1 MIWALFFALGV
12 VLALVVWGLMIAIR
26 FARGPVPVQE
36 YVEEFPWVAVIRQ
49 ERPQCERFGD
59 EDCRTDFDVQQE
71 ARRLH
76 RQAVER
82 SGKAWLN

>member
-1 MIWALFFALGV
+1 MIWLICFAAGT
-12 VLALVVWGLMIAIR
+12 VLALVIWGVLMAIR
-26 FARGPVPVQE
+26 FARGPMPVPE
-36 YVEEFPWVAVIRQ
+36 YVPESPWLAPIRQ
-49 ERPQCERFGD
+49 ERPQRERFSD
-59 EDCRTDFDVQQE
+59 LDCRTDFDVQQE